1 VNRAKLKFTNINTTT
16 RPVSVRNKNESVR
29 EGENKSQANNEVR
42 HVDLF
47 YRGSVLSNLLPVEEA
62 TKAGS
67 LSTLPSLKRSLGPSE
82 LLFSNQNREQ
92 NFPAR
97 ATTELVP
104 LALITMEF

>member
-1 VNRAKLKFTNINTTT
+1 M
-16 RPVSVRNKNESVR
+16 
-29 EGENKSQANNEVR
+29 ENKSQANNEVR

-82 LLFSNQNREQ
+82 LLFSNHLGIKL
-92 NFPAR
+92 PAR
-97 ATTELVP
+97 TTTQLVSLASITSECFDHKKECERKEAIQAQELK
-104 LALITMEF
+104 

>member
-1 VNRAKLKFTNINTTT
+1 MK
-16 RPVSVRNKNESVR
+16 
-29 EGENKSQANNEVR
+29 R

-82 LLFSNQNREQ
+82 LLFSNQKPGTKL
-92 NFPAR
+92 PAR
-97 ATTELVP
+97 ATTQLVP
-104 LALITMEF
+104 LALITMKF